1 MQPSGS
7 VSLGLLIL
15 RLAAGIT
22 LLVHGWQKYFE
33 FGLAGVQK
41 SFAGMNV
48 PLPEVSAVYQSTLEL
63 VGGIALIVGLATRIV
78 GVLVAIS
85 MAYAAFAVHLSAG
98 FFAVDGG
105 YELVMLIGAAGLAL
119 AFTGPGRASIDGL
132 LFGRN
137 RNRTEDV

>member
-15 RLAAGIT
+15 RLATGIT
-22 LLVHGWQKYFE
+22 LVVHGWQKYFE

-48 PLPEVSAVYQSTLEL
+48 PFPEVTAVYQSTLEL
-63 VGGIALIVGLATRIV
+63 AGGIALIVGLVTRII
-78 GVLVAIS
+78 GALVAIS
-85 MAYAAFAVHLSAG
+85 MGFAAFAVHLSAG
-98 FFAVDGG
+98 FFVADGG

-119 AFTGPGRASIDGL
+119 AFTGPGRVSIDGM